1 MDTNFRQVSRQ
12 DQVVLRLS
20 IGLGEIFSLIDQLG
34 PAERLLVSRHL
45 DQTWADQFEVL
56 LNRIQARVP
65 PEISEE
71 EVLRDVAEAVREV
84 RSSSAWV

>member
-12 DQVVLRLS
+12 DQVVLKLS

-45 DQTWADQFEVL
+45 DQTWADKFEVL

-84 RSSSAWV
+84 RSSSAQV